1 MDFNAYTW
9 AGRNR
14 TCRPDVHRFAPEL
27 WEGVFMSDHED
38 RHSGGPIPLMQQLMD
53 SPFLLLFLGVVLPT
67 LIYIIW
73 GVMEIV
79 AIPVAP

>member
-1 MDFNAYTW
+1 
-9 AGRNR
+9 
-14 TCRPDVHRFAPEL
+14 
-27 WEGVFMSDHED
+27 MSGHENTQ
-38 RHSGGPIPLMQQLMD
+38 GEGPIPLMQQLLD

-67 LIYIIW
+67 VIYILW